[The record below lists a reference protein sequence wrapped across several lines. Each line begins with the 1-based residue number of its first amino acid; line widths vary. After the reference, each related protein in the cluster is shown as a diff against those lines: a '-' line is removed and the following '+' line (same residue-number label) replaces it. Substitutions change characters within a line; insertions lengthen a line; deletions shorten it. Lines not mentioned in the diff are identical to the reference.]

1 MRRVHLF
8 AGAGIA
14 AAMVLLA
21 ANPVH
26 CQGRYESPPTFTP
39 AQALP
44 PDLVGSPYHK
54 IVGRVPVDNFLDQFQ
69 MQTTWGTFN
78 VNGIELLRLDRGSEV
93 EFVTLMT
100 FDSIRNV
107 IDFQG
112 SDYAR
117 AYVPDAAQKVLKRW
131 DPVSDHYEVVEKRTY
146 G

>member
-1 MRRVHLF
+1 MTILRVWH
-8 AGAGIA
+8 GW
-14 AAMVLLA
+14 
-21 ANPVH
+21 
-26 CQGRYESPPTFTP
+26 TTP
-39 AQALP
+39 ENADAYQALLHDTIFP
-44 PDLVGSPYHK
+44 GIEAKGIPGY
-54 IVGRVPVDNFLDQFQ
+54 R
-69 MQTTWGTFN
+69 
-78 VNGIELLRLDRGSEV
+78 GIELLRLDRGSEV

-112 SDYAR
+112 ADYAR

>member
-1 MRRVHLF
+1 MTILRVWH
-8 AGAGIA
+8 GW
-14 AAMVLLA
+14 
-21 ANPVH
+21 
-26 CQGRYESPPTFTP
+26 TTP
-39 AQALP
+39 ENADAYQALLHDTIFP
-44 PDLVGSPYHK
+44 GIEAKGLPGY
-54 IVGRVPVDNFLDQFQ
+54 R
-69 MQTTWGTFN
+69 
-78 VNGIELLRLDRGSEV
+78 GIELLRLDRGSEV